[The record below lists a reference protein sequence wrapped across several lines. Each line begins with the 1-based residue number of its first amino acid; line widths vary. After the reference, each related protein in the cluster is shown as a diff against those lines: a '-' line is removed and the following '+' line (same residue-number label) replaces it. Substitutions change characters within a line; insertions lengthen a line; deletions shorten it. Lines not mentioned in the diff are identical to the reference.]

1 MFKNK
6 FHNKLHNNYNQEE
19 ESLSYSNGD
28 KKCKSPGDDYEFLED
43 IDFLKH
49 IDISHRISMSGL
61 VEDVEENEEEEITI
75 KIDFL
80 EDLTIF
86 DELDYFDELNKTL
99 ENEIQEFDQE
109 IEPRVKKFLC
119 FVKHRRTRWVS
130 IFILILMFLFIF
142 TGIYLLIKS
151 KEQYTF
157 MDTSS
162 SNHQLTIGKVIAST
176 VPTEIPTVQPMET
189 PKGSKDDGVSQ
200 SDTKPEKP
208 ITPGNNPVVPIPEE
222 TLGNGDTI
230 DEAKDFLKDA
240 VFIGNSLTLG
250 LQRTTGLASISFLA
264 EENLSVSAAF
274 HTAFV
279 REKGSKQKQTI
290 LESLGNKTYKKVYIM
305 FGINELGWPSAV
317 TFGSKYAEF
326 VREVQILQPG
336 AQIYIQSILPV
347 SKEKSSSSKIYNS
360 TNIET
365 FNEELEKVADNLGVS
380 YLNVASAL
388 KDKDGFLEEG
398 ASVDGVHLK
407 RAYCEKWLSYIV
419 NNS

>member
-6 FHNKLHNNYNQEE
+6 FHEKCNNEK
-19 ESLSYSNGD
+19 ESLSYGNRD
-28 KKCKSPGDDYEFLED
+28 KKCESPGDDYEFLED

-49 IDISHRISMSGL
+49 IDISHRISMSGI
-61 VEDVEENEEEEITI
+61 VEDVEEKDEEEIAI

-80 EDLTIF
+80 EDLTMF
-86 DELDYFDELNKTL
+86 DELDYFQELNKTL
-99 ENEIQEFDQE
+99 ENEVQEFDQE
-109 IEPRVKKFLC
+109 MEPHVGKFLS
-119 FVKHRRTRWVS
+119 FVKHRKTKWVS
-130 IFILILMFLFIF
+130 IFILILMSLFIF

-162 SNHQLTIGKVIAST
+162 SNPQLTIGKVNASA
-176 VPTEIPTVQPMET
+176 VPTAPPTVQPMET
-189 PKGSKDDGVSQ
+189 PKGSS
-200 SDTKPEKP
+200 EKP
-208 ITPGNNPVVPIPEE
+208 IALDNNPLVPIPED
-222 TLGNGDTI
+222 TPGNAPRNGDTI
-230 DEAKDFLKDA
+230 EEAKDFLKDS

-250 LQRTTGLASISFLA
+250 LQRTTGLASITFLA

-290 LESLGNKTYKKVYIM
+290 FESLGKKSYKKVYIM

-326 VREVQILQPG
+326 VKEVQILQPG
-336 AQIYIQSILPV
+336 AHIYIQSILPV
-347 SKEKSSSSKIYNS
+347 SKEKSASSKIYNS

-365 FNEELEKVADNLGVS
+365 FNEELEKIADNLGVS